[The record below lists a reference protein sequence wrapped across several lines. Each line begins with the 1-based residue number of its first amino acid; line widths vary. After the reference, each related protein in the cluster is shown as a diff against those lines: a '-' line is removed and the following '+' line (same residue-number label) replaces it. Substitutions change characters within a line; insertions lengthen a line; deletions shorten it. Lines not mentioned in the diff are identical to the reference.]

1 MVTGQAS
8 GDGRVP
14 HGRLLIE
21 LAEAVARWRW
31 DEVADLRSAGARL
44 LGPQG
49 TSDAILIA
57 AGFNGITRVADAI
70 GIRLDPHT
78 AEASVTLR
86 ADLGLNAFAPPE
98 KWSRIASATASARTL
113 PRQHSSGTRR

>member
-21 LAEAVARWRW
+21 LAEAVAGWRW
-31 DEVADLRSAGARL
+31 DEVADLRSAGSRL
-44 LGPQG
+44 LGPQA

-78 AEASVTLR
+78 ADASVAMR
-86 ADLGLNAFAPPE
+86 ANLGFNAFAPPE
-98 KWSRIASATASARTL
+98 KWER
-113 PRQHSSGTRR
+113 SGA